1 MNIFPHE
8 LTNRGSWNGKRTINS
23 CYGTVCTIL
32 YVLIMVAFVTYYTIP
47 VFKNKQPTIS
57 EKMQRSADDE
67 ELLYSDMG
75 PLFFSL
81 QTSSLG

>member
-8 LTNRGSWNGKRTINS
+8 LTNRPSWNGKRTINS

-47 VFKNKQPTIS
+47 VFNNERPKIS
-57 EKMQRSADDE
+57 
-67 ELLYSDMG
+67 
-75 PLFFSL
+75 
-81 QTSSLG
+81 